1 MTAQTVSIHYING
14 IKEGRQAFERDGLA
28 HADDELRNLNSTLRG
43 FSADSPVGQMLRGE
57 RDFWRNQIKRQA
69 TRASAAPASR

>member
-1 MTAQTVSIHYING
+1 MTTQRVSIHYING

-28 HADDELRNLNSTLRG
+28 HADDELRNLNSSLRG

-57 RDFWRNQIKRQA
+57 RDFWLNQIKRS
-69 TRASAAPASR
+69 TS